1 MPTGSEKVGDS
12 GEEED
17 SLSYAPTDPLDTG
30 TKIKDKT
37 RGKDSMQGPRQ
48 KDIGLSPITP
58 WVSEISKNYIFSD
71 LLNSTN
77 LLYFFVPENL
87 PKSAPKNGPKFH
99 VLFVS

>member
-1 MPTGSEKVGDS
+1 M
-12 GEEED
+12 
-17 SLSYAPTDPLDTG
+17 LNPLV
-30 TKIKDKT
+30 
-37 RGKDSMQGPRQ
+37 PN
-48 KDIGLSPITP
+48 LP